1 MTVSGRTTNPW
12 VRRAAAFATWPW
24 ALAAAALGALA
35 VVAPIA
41 AGAGLGGVILLLM
54 AVGAPRTTVGLTVL
68 AALFVRPLTHLVP
81 VPELSYLDEAM
92 VLLCAFM
99 LPLRRL
105 AARQS
110 LRVFPGQWW
119 FAGFVAAGLVSGLVL
134 RVDPATFLTG
144 AIVVAKG
151 LVFAWAVA
159 QVDWEERHLRSA
171 AKAGVVLV
179 VFCVAAT
186 AANFALED
194 PWLAFMA
201 SDENAVQA
209 RGALPSL
216 VGPFSHPIDLGQ
228 FMTLSAIALTAWR
241 VAVRKGPLT
250 FVLMIATAAGSLLS
264 ARRTAIGSLV
274 VAWVW
279 VKATARSKGALLAVA
294 VCTPLAAVL
303 LATPLADVVNE
314 TYQEY
319 LDPTAATSAA
329 RTVLT
334 LGSFDV
340 AADHFPLGAG
350 FGRYGSATAAEN
362 YSPEY
367 LARGFPEVWGLGR
380 GLEDGRFLTDTEW
393 PAIIGEAGFLGAIA
407 FVAGLVAIYRAA
419 GRLYRS
425 SGPPLVRWVGLV
437 MIGWIVACLVQSVA
451 TVTFTG
457 PPVFGLLFGLVGIV
471 AALSDADHSRSTPE
485 PESRLRVSSTR
496 SAWRSSSSQ
505 SMSS

>member
-1 MTVSGRTTNPW
+1 MTVLNRP
-12 VRRAAAFATWPW
+12 VWPW
-24 ALAAAALGALA
+24 PLAAAALGALA
-35 VVAPIA
+35 VVQPIA
-41 AGAGLGGVILLLM
+41 AVATLVGAVLLLM
-54 AVGAPRTTVGLTVL
+54 AVAAPRTTVGLAVL
-68 AALFVRPLTHLVP
+68 AALFVRPLMHLVP

-92 VLLCAFM
+92 VLLCAFV

-119 FAGFVAAGLVSGLVL
+119 FAGFVVAGLVSGLVL
-134 RVDPATFLTG
+134 GVAPDIFLTG
-144 AIVVAKG
+144 AVVVAKG

-179 VFCVAAT
+179 FFCVAAT

-228 FMTLSAIALTAWR
+228 FMTLSAVALTAWR
-241 VAVRKGPLT
+241 IAVRKGVLT

-274 VAWVW
+274 AAWVW
-279 VKATARSKGALLAVA
+279 VKAMGRSWGALLAAA
-294 VCTPLAAVL
+294 VCVPLAAVV
-303 LATPLADVVNE
+303 LAAPIAAVVNE
-314 TYQEY
+314 TYSDY
-319 LDPTAATSAA
+319 LDPSVATSAA

-334 LGSFDV
+334 VGSFDV

-350 FGRYGSATAAEN
+350 FGRYGSATAADN

-367 LARGFPEVWGLGR
+367 VARGFPDVWGLGR
-380 GLEDGRFLTDTEW
+380 GVENGRFLTDTEW
-393 PAIIGEAGFLGAIA
+393 PAIIGESGFLGTIA
-407 FVAGLVAIYRAA
+407 FVAGLIAIYRAA
-419 GRLYRS
+419 RRLWGS
-425 SGPPLVRWVGLV
+425 SGQPLVRWIGLV
-437 MIGWIVACLVQSVA
+437 TMGWMVACLVQSIA

-457 PPVFGLLFGLVGIV
+457 PPMFGLFFGLVGIV
-471 AALSDADHSRSTPE
+471 AALSDADHSRSTPA
-485 PESRLRVSSTR
+485 PDSRLRVSSTR
-496 SAWRSSSSQ
+496 SA
-505 SMSS
+505 

>member
-1 MTVSGRTTNPW
+1 MTVLSRPM
-12 VRRAAAFATWPW
+12 WPW

-35 VVAPIA
+35 VVQPIA
-41 AGAGLGGVILLLM
+41 AVATLAGVVLLLM
-54 AVGAPRTTVGLTVL
+54 AVAAPRTTVGLAVL
-68 AALFVRPLTHLVP
+68 AALFVRPLMHLVP
-81 VPELSYLDEAM
+81 VPEMSYLDEAM
-92 VLLCAFM
+92 VLLCALV

-105 AARQS
+105 AARQR

-119 FAGFVAAGLVSGLVL
+119 FAGFVVAGLLSGLALGVAP
-134 RVDPATFLTG
+134 DIFLTG

-171 AKAGVVLV
+171 ARAGAVLV
-179 VFCVAAT
+179 VFCVLAT
-186 AANFALED
+186 AANFVLED

-241 VAVRKGPLT
+241 VAVRKGAFT
-250 FVLMIATAAGSLLS
+250 FVLLIATAAGSLLS

-274 VAWVW
+274 AAWVW
-279 VKATARSKGALLAVA
+279 VQAVARSKGSLLAAA
-294 VCTPLAAVL
+294 VCVPLAAVL
-303 LATPLADVVNE
+303 LAAPLGSVARE

-319 LDPTAATSAA
+319 LDPNAATSAA

-334 LGSFDV
+334 VGSFEV

-367 LARGFPEVWGLGR
+367 VARGFPEVWGLGR
-380 GLEDGRFLTDTEW
+380 GVEDGRFLTDTEW
-393 PAIIGEAGFLGAIA
+393 PAIIGESGFLGTIA
-407 FVAGLVAIYRAA
+407 FVAGLVAIYLAA
-419 GRLYRS
+419 RRLWRS
-425 SGPPLVRWVGLV
+425 SEPPLVRWVGLV
-437 MIGWIVACLVQSVA
+437 TIGWMVACLVQSVA

-457 PPVFGLLFGLVGIV
+457 PPVFGVFFGLVGIV

-496 SAWRSSSSQ
+496 SA
-505 SMSS
+505 

>member
-1 MTVSGRTTNPW
+1 MTVLNRP
-12 VRRAAAFATWPW
+12 VWPW
-24 ALAAAALGALA
+24 PLAAAALGALA
-35 VVAPIA
+35 VVQPIA
-41 AGAGLGGVILLLM
+41 AVAGLGVAVLLLM
-54 AVGAPRTTVGLTVL
+54 AVAAPRTTVGLTVL
-68 AALFVRPLTHLVP
+68 AALFVRPLTHLFP
-81 VPELSYLDEAM
+81 LPELGYLDEAM
-92 VLLCAFM
+92 VLLCGFV

-119 FAGFVAAGLVSGLVL
+119 FAGFVVAGLVSGLLLGVAP
-134 RVDPATFLTG
+134 DIFLTG
-144 AIVVAKG
+144 AVVVAKG

-179 VFCVAAT
+179 VFCLAAT
-186 AANFALED
+186 AGNFVLED

-241 VAVRKGPLT
+241 VAVRKGPFT

-274 VAWVW
+274 AAWLW
-279 VKATARSKGALLAVA
+279 VKVVVRSKGALLAVA
-294 VCTPLAAVL
+294 VCAPLAAVVLATPLAAVV
-303 LATPLADVVNE
+303 TE
-314 TYQEY
+314 TYGEY
-319 LDPTAATSAA
+319 LDPSAATSAA

-334 LGSFDV
+334 VGSFEV
-340 AADHFPLGAG
+340 AAAHFPLGAG

-367 LARGFPEVWGLGR
+367 IARGFPNVWGLGR
-380 GLEDGRFLTDTEW
+380 GVEDGRFLTDTEW
-393 PAIIGEAGFLGAIA
+393 PAIIGEGGFLGTIA
-407 FVAGLVAIYRAA
+407 FVAGLIAIYRAA
-419 GRLYRS
+419 RRLWRS

-437 MIGWIVACLVQSVA
+437 AIGWMVACLVQSVA

-457 PPVFGLLFGLVGIV
+457 PPIFGVFFGLVGVV
-471 AALSDADHSRSTPE
+471 AALSDVGHSRSTPE
-485 PESRLRVSSTR
+485 EVSRLRVSSTR
-496 SAWRSSSSQ
+496 SE
-505 SMSS
+505 

>member
-1 MTVSGRTTNPW
+1 MTVLN
-12 VRRAAAFATWPW
+12 RRPVWPW
-24 ALAAAALGALA
+24 PLAAAALGALA
-35 VVAPIA
+35 VVQPIA
-41 AGAGLGGVILLLM
+41 AAAGLGGAILLLM
-54 AVGAPRTTVGLTVL
+54 AVAAPRTTVGLTVL
-68 AALFVRPLTHLVP
+68 AALFVRPLMHLVP

-92 VLLCAFM
+92 VLLCALV

-105 AARQS
+105 AARQR

-119 FAGFVAAGLVSGLVL
+119 FAGFVVAGLVSGLFLGVAP
-134 RVDPATFLTG
+134 DIFLTG
-144 AIVVAKG
+144 AVVMAKG

-159 QVDWEERHLRSA
+159 QVDWEEGHLRSA
-171 AKAGVVLV
+171 ARGGVVLV
-179 VFCVAAT
+179 VFCVVAT
-186 AANFALED
+186 AANFVLED

-228 FMTLSAIALTAWR
+228 FMTLSAIAITAWR
-241 VAVRKGPLT
+241 AAVRKGPLT
-250 FVLMIATAAGSLLS
+250 FVLMVATAAGSLLS

-274 VAWVW
+274 AAWLW
-279 VKATARSKGALLAVA
+279 VKAVTRSKGALLAVA
-294 VCTPLAAVL
+294 VCAPLAAVV
-303 LATPLADVVNE
+303 LATPLAAVVNE

-319 LDPTAATSAA
+319 FDPNAATSAA

-334 LGSFDV
+334 VGSFDV

-367 LARGFPEVWGLGR
+367 VARGFDDVWGLGR
-380 GLEDGRFLTDTEW
+380 SAEEGRFLTDTEW
-393 PAIIGEAGFLGAIA
+393 PAIIGESGFLGTIA
-407 FVAGLVAIYRAA
+407 FVAGLIAIYLAA
-419 GRLYRS
+419 RRLWRS
-425 SGPPLVRWVGLV
+425 SQPPHQRWIGLV
-437 MIGWIVACLVQSVA
+437 TIGWLVACLVQSVA

-457 PPVFGLLFGLVGIV
+457 PPVFGLFFGLVGIV

-496 SAWRSSSSQ
+496 SE
-505 SMSS
+505 